1 MNVLLIGGTGYVGS
15 ALSRLLKK
23 NDFSVKS
30 IGRFTSCKYIIGT
43 KVDEKIF
50 SYTDIVVYLSWYF
63 NTNDKK
69 YEDKN
74 IESFSNVVDICKI
87 RNIKLIFISTLFASK
102 YSKSKYNKTKA
113 ECEDIA
119 LKNNFSVVRFGSVIL
134 KGYELEGTYKKL
146 ESFVRK
152 YRIYPKIYPVVSSF
166 QKTGNAELIN
176 FSNSLNS
183 LKNQVYVYTNFKNET
198 LEEIL
203 NLKKNFYFS
212 IPIHWSMIYFP
223 LKLLETLN
231 ISSPINSDIVKSI
244 WLTKKK

>member
-1 MNVLLIGGTGYVGS
+1 VL
-15 ALSRLLKK
+15 
-23 NDFSVKS
+23 
-30 IGRFTSCKYIIGT
+30 
-43 KVDEKIF
+43 
-50 SYTDIVVYLSWYF
+50 
-63 NTNDKK
+63 
-69 YEDKN
+69 
-74 IESFSNVVDICKI
+74 
-87 RNIKLIFISTLFASK
+87 
-102 YSKSKYNKTKA
+102 
-113 ECEDIA
+113 
-119 LKNNFSVVRFGSVIL
+119 
-134 KGYELEGTYKKL
+134 
-146 ESFVRK
+146 K

>member
-15 ALSRLLKK
+15 ALSRLLKQ
-23 NDFSVKS
+23 NNFSVTS
-30 IGRFTSCKYIIGT
+30 IGRFTSTKYIIGT
-43 KVDEKIF
+43 EVDEKMF
-50 SYTDIVVYLSWYF
+50 FNTDIVVYLSWYF
-63 NTNDKK
+63 DANDNK

-74 IESFSNVVDICKI
+74 IKSFSNIVEICKS
-87 RNIKLIFISTLFASK
+87 RKIKLIFISTLFASK

-113 ECEDIA
+113 ECEKIA

-146 ESFVRK
+146 ETFVRK
-152 YRIYPKIYPVVSSF
+152 YRIYPKIYPVASSF
-166 QKTGNAELIN
+166 QKTGIAELKN
-176 FSNSLNS
+176 FSNSLKS

-198 LEEIL
+198 LEDIL

-212 IPIHWSMIYFP
+212 IPIHWSMIFFP

-231 ISSPINSDIVKSI
+231 IPSPVNSDIVKSI
-244 WLTKKK
+244 WLPNKK